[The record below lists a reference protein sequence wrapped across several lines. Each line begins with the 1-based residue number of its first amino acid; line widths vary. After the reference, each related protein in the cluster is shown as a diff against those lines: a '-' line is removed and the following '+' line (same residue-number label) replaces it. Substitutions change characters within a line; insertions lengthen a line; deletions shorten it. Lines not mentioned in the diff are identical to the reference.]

1 MGKGF
6 ASVKA
11 QPEKPPTKSAKLTP
25 ISQVQANLSS
35 YFNDIKDPRVKR
47 TKKHLLKDILVIAIL
62 AVIAGA
68 EGWEDIENYAQAKQQ
83 WLSEFLELPNGIP
96 SDDTFR
102 RIFERLEPS
111 TLEDSFTKWIQELIP
126 SLDKQIVPID
136 GKCLR
141 GSYDREQGI
150 KALHLVTAWVA
161 EQNLTLGQVKVEDH
175 SHEITAIPAL
185 LELIDIKGA
194 IITIDAMGT
203 QTEIVRLIRQKQA
216 HYVLALKKNHPT
228 LHQEV
233 KNWFNSALAN
243 KFEGINVSH
252 DRRVEKGHHRTEKR
266 LVWAVAVSELTDLY
280 QQGQWSGLQT
290 IVMVERTRHLWNK
303 VTHQV
308 QFYLSSLPADAQ
320 NLGNA
325 IRTHWG
331 IENQVHW
338 TLDVTLR
345 CDPAEV
351 SSAKERAPRDEDHCR
366 IRSGHSPRNLA
377 LLRRIALNALNQE
390 KSLKRSLRQKMKR
403 AAMNND
409 YMMTVLQSFCQ

>member
-1 MGKGF
+1 MSQGF
-6 ASVKA
+6 APAKA
-11 QPEKPPTKSAKLTP
+11 KPEKPAAKSAKLTP
-25 ISQVQANLSS
+25 ISQIEANLSS
-35 YFNDIKDPRVKR
+35 YFTDIKDPRVKR

-62 AVIAGA
+62 AIITGA
-68 EGWEDIENYAQAKQQ
+68 EGWEDIENYGYAKEQ
-83 WLSEFLELPNGIP
+83 WLSEFLELPHGIP
-96 SDDTFR
+96 SDETFR
-102 RIFERLEPS
+102 RVFERINPIALSEG
-111 TLEDSFTKWIQELIP
+111 LTKWVQQLIP
-126 SLDKQIVPID
+126 SLEQKIVPID

-161 EQNLTLGQVKVEDH
+161 EQNLTLGQIKVEDH
-175 SHEITAIPAL
+175 SNEITAIPAL
-185 LELIDIKGA
+185 LELIDIQGA
-194 IITIDAMGT
+194 VITIDAMGT
-203 QTEIVRLIRQKQA
+203 QTEIVRLIRAQKA
-216 HYVLALKKNHPT
+216 DYVLALKTNHPT

-233 KNWFNSALAN
+233 KNWFDKARTLN
-243 KFEGINVSH
+243 FEGITVSH
-252 DRRVEKGHHRTEKR
+252 DRRIEKGHHRIEKR
-266 LVWAVAVSELTDLY
+266 LVWAVPLSEFGGLY
-280 QQGQWSGLQT
+280 KQGQWSGLQT

-303 VTHQV
+303 VTHEV

-338 TLDVTLR
+338 TLDVTFN
-345 CDPAEV
+345 
-351 SSAKERAPRDEDHCR
+351 EDHCR
-366 IRSGHSPRNLA
+366 IHSCHSPRNLA
-377 LLRRIALNALNQE
+377 LLRRMALNALNQE

>member
-1 MGKGF
+1 MALGF
-6 ASVKA
+6 APVAAKQVKLSD
-11 QPEKPPTKSAKLTP
+11 KTAKLTP
-25 ISQVQANLSS
+25 IAEIQANLSH
-35 YFNDIKDPRVKR
+35 YFSEIKDPRVTR

-68 EGWEDIENYAQAKQQ
+68 EGWEDIENYGYAKQQ
-83 WLSEFLELPNGIP
+83 WLTEFLELPHGIP

-102 RIFERLEPS
+102 RVFERIDPEALAGS
-111 TLEDSFTKWIQELIP
+111 LTKWVQQLIP
-126 SLDKQIVPID
+126 SLEQEIVPID

-141 GSYDREQGI
+141 GSYDRENGI

-161 EQNLTLGQVKVEDH
+161 QQNLTLGQIKVEDH
-175 SHEITAIPAL
+175 SNEITAIPAL
-185 LELIDIKGA
+185 LELIDVTAA

-203 QTEIVRLIRQKQA
+203 QTEIVRLIRAKKA
-216 HYVLALKKNHPT
+216 DYVLALKSNHPT
-228 LHQEV
+228 LHSQV
-233 KNWFNSALAN
+233 KDWFDAAIAN
-243 KFEGINVSH
+243 NFEGIKVSH

-266 LVWAVAVSELTDLY
+266 CCWAVPLSEFGGLY
-280 QQGQWSGLQT
+280 KQGQWSGLQT

-303 VTHQV
+303 VTHEV

-338 TLDVTLR
+338 TLDVTFN
-345 CDPAEV
+345 
-351 SSAKERAPRDEDHCR
+351 EDHCR
-366 IRSGHSPRNLA
+366 IRSGNSPRNLA
-377 LLRRIALNALNQE
+377 LLRRMALNALNQE

-409 YMMTVLQSFCQ
+409 YMMTVLQSFCR